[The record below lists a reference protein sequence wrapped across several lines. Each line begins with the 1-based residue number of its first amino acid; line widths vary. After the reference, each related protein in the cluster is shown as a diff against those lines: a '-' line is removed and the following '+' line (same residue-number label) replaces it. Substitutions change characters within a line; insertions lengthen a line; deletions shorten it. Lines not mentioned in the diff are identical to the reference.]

1 MRIDRFLFQTE
12 QALLLWVSVIDMR
25 SDPEQQVADAL
36 LKTAGR
42 LRTENPILRPLTTV
56 DVPLRVVVAD
66 RFFFWDI
73 ICVAGDPR
81 TFCRMEILALW
92 AGTRSELGR

>member
-1 MRIDRFLFQTE
+1 
-12 QALLLWVSVIDMR
+12 MR
-25 SDPEQQVADAL
+25 SDAEQQIANAL

-42 LRTENPILRPLTTV
+42 FRTEDPILRPLTAV
-56 DVPLRVVVAD
+56 DVPLRVVIAD

-81 TFCRMEILALW
+81 AFCRLEVLALW
-92 AGTRSELGR
+92 AGARSELG

>member
-1 MRIDRFLFQTE
+1 MRINGLFFQAK
-12 QALLLWVSVIDMR
+12 QALLLWVF
-25 SDPEQQVADAL
+25 

-42 LRTENPILRPLTTV
+42 FRTEDPILRPLTAV
-56 DVPLRVVVAD
+56 DVPLRVVIAD

-81 TFCRMEILALW
+81 AFCRLEVLALW
-92 AGTRSELGR
+92 AGARSELG